1 MVRSCLERMT
11 GLKTITKISL
21 LLYGLV
27 CLLFGVMIVFLLDA
41 FVTPMTGWTNP
52 LHPRMFGGVL
62 FVIAVFDFL
71 ILFKKDWEW
80 EQVKL
85 AFLVLYSLI
94 LVTIIMELSVTA
106 VYLASFSAAAV
117 SEIIFEN
124 ILMSV
129 LFLLGVFS
137 YLKQRA

>member
-1 MVRSCLERMT
+1 MT
-11 GLKTITKISL
+11 ELKTITKISL
-21 LLYGLV
+21 LVYGLV
-27 CLLFGVMIVFLLDA
+27 CLLFGFMNIFLLDA

-62 FVIAVFDFL
+62 LVIAVFDFL

-80 EQVKL
+80 EQVKV

-94 LVTIIMELSVTA
+94 LVTIIMEVSVTA
-106 VYLASFSAAAV
+106 VYLASFSAAVV
-117 SEIIFEN
+117 SEMIFEN
-124 ILMSV
+124 IVMSV
-129 LFLLGVFS
+129 LFALGVFS